1 MRRAIARGRVF
12 PQSYS
17 TDRRY
22 GRLSLK
28 ACALFPLMWANAD
41 DQGRLSGNPEEVK
54 YAVCPNIDH
63 ITKADIPELLEELD
77 KNELI
82 KVYNTAKTEAIQ
94 MLDWWQV
101 QRLQWAWPSEYAPP
115 EGWQDC
121 LRYKKSATEM
131 VCENWPP
138 FQATPEKP
146 IYFIIND
153 EAKAV
158 KFGVAASPEARLND
172 LQAATPHKLRI
183 AKVIHQGGSPLE
195 QKLHQMFADYAL
207 GNEWFRFTKEIQ
219 AYLSGEDSGEGS
231 GESSGEIDEIP
242 LTTLENKEEKERGK
256 RRGRGRGNSP
266 EFSGEDPS
274 PSPIADT
281 QIILRFLIKN
291 FRHEWGRV
299 PAEAPSTVIER
310 EPNARELAQLRDLGK
325 ELSARGGVPLDYI
338 KQAFGEAAG
347 AKKFHISY
355 VRAILLDWLGLAR
368 SPP

>member
-28 ACALFPLMWANAD
+28 ACAIFPLMWANAD
-41 DQGRLSGNPEEVK
+41 DQGRLPGDPEEVK

-82 KVYNTAKTEAIQ
+82 KVYNTSKTKAIQ

-101 QRLQWAWPSEYAPP
+101 QRLQWAWPSEYTPP
-115 EGWQDC
+115 EGWQDR
-121 LRYKKSATEM
+121 LRYKRGAKEVVT
-131 VCENWPP
+131 ENWPS
-138 FQATPEKP
+138 QVSTQVSD
-146 IYFIIND
+146 N
-153 EAKAV
+153 
-158 KFGVAASPEARLND
+158 N
-172 LQAATPHKLRI
+172 
-183 AKVIHQGGSPLE
+183 
-195 QKLHQMFADYAL
+195 
-207 GNEWFRFTKEIQ
+207 
-219 AYLSGEDSGEGS
+219 LSGELSGETG
-231 GESSGEIDEIP
+231 EIP
-242 LTTLENKEEKERGK
+242 LTTPDENEKEKLRGK
-256 RRGRGRGNSP
+256 RRGRGNSP
-266 EFSGEDPS
+266 ESSGENPS
-274 PSPIADT
+274 PSPTADT
-281 QIILRFLIKN
+281 QIILRFLIKS

-299 PAEAPSTVIER
+299 PAHAPDTVIER

-325 ELSARGGVPLDYI
+325 ELSARGGVPLDCI

-355 VRAILLDWLGLAR
+355 VRAVLLDWLGLGR